1 MARTRMGQHFL
12 VDGEAVATIVGSAAV
27 KPSEHVVEI
36 GPGKGALTFALS
48 ELTDDLTLVEPDHK
62 LAETLRHDH
71 PAARILEKRGEDVD
85 YLGLPGPLVVVANLP
100 SYASVQI
107 YKRLTERKANVS
119 RMVLMF
125 QKEVA
130 QRIAAG
136 PGGRHYG
143 SLSVWSAY
151 NWAIETVLFVPRSSF
166 RPPPKV
172 ESAVLRF
179 VPRPKPP
186 VEADEEML
194 FRLVRAS
201 FARRRRTISNNLK
214 NVYSAETIGP
224 ALGEAGLD
232 ANARAETASLE
243 QFAVMSGILREKG
256 PAGPAAG

>member
-1 MARTRMGQHFL
+1 MARARMGQHFL
-12 VDGEAVATIVGSAAV
+12 VDAEAVATIVGSADV

-48 ELTDDLTLVEPDHK
+48 ELTDDLTLVEPDHE
-62 LAETLRHDH
+62 LAETLRLDH
-71 PAARILEKRGEDVD
+71 PAARVLEKRGDDVD

-100 SYASVQI
+100 YYASVRI
-107 YKRLTERKANVS
+107 YKRLTERKENVS

-151 NWAIETVLFVPRSSF
+151 NWEIETVLLVPRSSF

-179 VPRPKPP
+179 VPRAKPP
-186 VEADEEML
+186 VKGDEERL

-201 FARRRRTISNNLK
+201 FARKRRTISNNLK
-214 NVYSAETIGP
+214 NVYLAETIGP
-224 ALGEAGLD
+224 ALGAAGLD
-232 ANARAETASLE
+232 ANARAEAVSLE
-243 QFAVMSGILREKG
+243 QFSVMSEILREKG
-256 PAGPAAG
+256 PAGPTAG

>member
-1 MARTRMGQHFL
+1 MARARMGQHFL
-12 VDGEAVATIVGSAAV
+12 ADPEAVGAIVASAAV
-27 KPSEHVVEI
+27 RPSDRVVEI
-36 GPGKGALTFALS
+36 GPGRGALTFALS
-48 ELTDDLTLVEPDHK
+48 ELTDDLTLVEPDRG
-62 LAETLRHDH
+62 LAATLRLGH
-71 PAARILEKRGEDVD
+71 PAARVLEKRGEDVD

-100 SYASVQI
+100 YYASVQI
-107 YKRLTERKANVS
+107 YKRLTEQKANVS

-143 SLSVWSAY
+143 SLSLWSAY
-151 NWAIETVLFVPRSSF
+151 NWTIETVLFVPRSSF

-179 VPRPKPP
+179 VPRPGPP
-186 VEADEEML
+186 VEADEDKL

-201 FARRRRTISNNLK
+201 FARRRRTLANNLK
-214 NVYSAETIGP
+214 NVYSAGTIGP
-224 ALGEAGLD
+224 ALDGAGLD
-232 ANARAETASLE
+232 PNARAETASME
-243 QFAVMSGILREKG
+243 QFAVMCEILREKG